1 MKPPASFALAIV
13 QQWPNQGKVIRDQ
26 FLVAKLR
33 TGDEFAWR
41 KVFPELHQVAT
52 GVAYNLVLSIE
63 DAMEISLACLTELAK
78 PGCLEQVG
86 IQTVDRLKGYLIGIV
101 RNKAKDFLRR
111 KTAQRRG
118 EGNVWNFSDLA
129 KDDDGPTEIETSSD
143 ENLQEA
149 VEKRETQKEISNVL
163 DTLPEK
169 ERMLVKGFYIQGNTY
184 QEHFR
189 DAWYPDWNDWGLFI
203 QGVKKAG
210 ETDLAMQIPKTHCKK
225 PSQSNDILLL

>member
-1 MKPPASFALAIV
+1 MKPPASFALATV
-13 QQWPNQGKVIRDQ
+13 PQWPNQRKVIRDQ

-63 DAMEISLACLTELAK
+63 DAKEISLACLAELAK

-86 IQTVDRLKGYLIGIV
+86 IQTLDRLKGYLIGIV

-143 ENLQEA
+143 ENLQEE
-149 VEKRETQKEISNVL
+149 VEKREAQKEILNVL

-184 QEHFR
+184 QELSEMHGI
-189 DAWYPDWNDWGLFI
+189 PTGTI
-203 QGVKKAG
+203 GVYLSRALKKLRNRLSHAN
-210 ETDLAMQIPKTHCKK
+210 T
-225 PSQSNDILLL
+225 